1 MSNKGGDDKRRSEVL
16 KALSGIIDPD
26 LHRNIV
32 DLGFVKNL
40 EISGDEVAFDI
51 ELTTPACPVK
61 DEMKRQGEEV
71 VRALGWPKA
80 VAVTMTAQV
89 RAALN
94 LTQDLEIKNIIA
106 VASGKG
112 GVGKSTV
119 AVNLAYALLGT
130 GARVGLLDA
139 DIYGPSIPHML
150 GLEPTSPETRPD
162 EKGQLRI
169 IPFERNGLKVMS
181 MGFLVE
187 RDKAV
192 IWRGPMIHGAL
203 RQFFFE
209 VEWGELDYL
218 VVDLP
223 PGTGDAQLT
232 MAQQVKTTGAVVVTT
247 PQDVAMLDA
256 RKALAM
262 FETTNVPVL
271 GIVENMSGFACPSCG
286 HESHIFG
293 QDGGKRWAEEKK
305 LRFLGHVPI
314 DLSVREHGDDG
325 TPAVLAE
332 DTPEPVK
339 RAFRHIAEQTA
350 AELAKRQMS
359 GAGPK
364 KLELST

>member
-1 MSNKGGDDKRRSEVL
+1 MSSNQAADQRRSEIL
-16 KALSGIIDPD
+16 SALSTIIDPD
-26 LHRNIV
+26 LGRNIV
-32 DLGFVKNL
+32 DLGFIKQL
-40 EISGDEVAFDI
+40 AIEGDEVAFAI

-61 DEMKRQGEEV
+61 DEMKRRGEEV
-71 VRALGWPKA
+71 VRALGWPKK
-80 VAVTMTAQV
+80 VTVTMTAQV
-89 RAALN
+89 RAALDQ
-94 LTQDLEIKNIIA
+94 TADLAIKNIIA

-119 AVNLAYALLGT
+119 SVNLAYSLAAT

-150 GLEPTSPETRPD
+150 GLEPTPPATRED
-162 EKGQLRI
+162 AQGKLRI

-187 RDKAV
+187 RDRAV

-271 GIVENMSGFACPSCG
+271 GIVENMSGFACPHCG
-286 HESHIFG
+286 ETSHIFG
-293 QDGGKRWAEEKK
+293 QDGGRRWAEEKG

-314 DLSVREHGDDG
+314 DLSIREHGDDG
-325 TPAVLAE
+325 TPAVLAA
-332 DTPEPVK
+332 DTPESVK
-339 RAFRHIAEQTA
+339 TAFRSVAEQTA